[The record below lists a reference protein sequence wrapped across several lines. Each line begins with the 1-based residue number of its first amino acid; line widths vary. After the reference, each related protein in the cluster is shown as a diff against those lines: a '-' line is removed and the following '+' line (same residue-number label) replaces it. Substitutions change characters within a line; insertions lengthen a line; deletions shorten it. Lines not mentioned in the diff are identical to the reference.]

1 MEDKINELYSYIKEI
16 QKTVK
21 EIRATQKGYMSHD
34 QASDIATKITDS
46 FEENPARYFTTENH
60 EFEISGGDRIELY
73 EYDMAV
79 DDEDLLHSD
88 IIEILLDYYG
98 EPKAEPPKDN
108 PVQFNSVS
116 KEYSEEFPHES
127 TAGALAK

>member
-1 MEDKINELYSYIKEI
+1 MQLFLKEI
-16 QKTVK
+16 QKTVQ
-21 EIRATQKGYMSHD
+21 EIRTTQKGYMSHD

-46 FEENPARYFTTENH
+46 LEEDPARYFTTENH
-60 EFEISGGDRIELY
+60 EFEISGGDRINLY
-73 EYDMAV
+73 DYDISV

-127 TAGALAK
+127 TTGALAK

>member
-1 MEDKINELYSYIKEI
+1 MENKINELYAL
-16 QKTVK
+16 VK
-21 EIRATQKGYMSHD
+21 EMKHTINEIRTTQKGYMSNE
-34 QASDIATKITDS
+34 QASDIARKITDS
-46 FEENPARYFTTENH
+46 FEEDPARYFTTENH
-60 EFEISGGDRIELY
+60 EFEISGGDRIDLY
-73 EYDMAV
+73 DYDMAV

-108 PVQFNSVS
+108 PVQFNSVT

-127 TAGALAK
+127 TTGALAK

>member
-1 MEDKINELYSYIKEI
+1 MENKINELYAL
-16 QKTVK
+16 VK
-21 EIRATQKGYMSHD
+21 EMKHTINEIRTTQKGYMSHD

-60 EFEISGGDRIELY
+60 EFEISGSDRIELY
-73 EYDMAV
+73 EYDITV

-108 PVQFNSVS
+108 PVQFNSVP

-127 TAGALAK
+127 TTGALAK

>member
-1 MEDKINELYSYIKEI
+1 MEDKINELYLHIKEI
-16 QKTVK
+16 QKTVQ
-21 EIRATQKGYMSHD
+21 EIRTTQKGYMSHD

-46 FEENPARYFTTENH
+46 LEEDPARYFTTENH
-60 EFEISGGDRIELY
+60 EFEISGGDRINLY
-73 EYDMAV
+73 DYDISV

-108 PVQFNSVS
+108 PVQFNSVA

-127 TAGALAK
+127 TTGALAK

>member
-21 EIRATQKGYMSHD
+21 EIRTTQKGYMSHD

-46 FEENPARYFTTENH
+46 LEEDPARYFTTENH
-60 EFEISGGDRIELY
+60 EFEISGSDRIDLY
-73 EYDMAV
+73 DYDIAI

-108 PVQFNSVS
+108 PVQFNSVP

-127 TAGALAK
+127 TTGALAK